1 MNMLS
6 IIACISKDNRA
17 IGYQNRLLYHLPSD
31 MVRFRELTTGHTIVM
46 GRRTFESLPN
56 GALPHR
62 RNIVVS
68 KSLKEIDGGEVY
80 PTLEEALRAA
90 QGDTL
95 SAQSNTLSAQSDT
108 LPAQDDTL
116 SALKEDT
123 GITCPEEIFI
133 IGGASIYQQALPAAR
148 KLYLTIV
155 DQEPEQADTFFPA
168 INYSAWEMKEKEMR
182 NENGLSFSFLTY
194 IRK

>member
-1 MNMLS
+1 MLS

-17 IGYQNRLLYHLPSD
+17 IGYKNRLLYHLPSD
-31 MVRFRELTTGHTIVM
+31 MARFRELTTGHTIVM
-46 GRRTFESLPN
+46 GRKTFESLPN
-56 GALPHR
+56 GVLPHR

-95 SAQSNTLSAQSDT
+95 SA
-108 LPAQDDTL
+108 P
-116 SALKEDT
+116 KEDT
-123 GITCPEEIFI
+123 GITSPEEIFI
-133 IGGASIYQQALPAAR
+133 IGGESIYRQALPAAR

-155 DQEPEQADTFFPA
+155 DKEPEAADTFFPE
-168 INYSAWEMKEKEMR
+168 INPDAWEVAEKEMR

>member
-1 MNMLS
+1 MIS

-46 GRRTFESLPN
+46 GRKTFDSLPN

-62 RNIVVS
+62 RNIIVS
-68 KSLKEIDGGEVY
+68 KSLKEIDGAEVY

-95 SAQSNTLSAQSDT
+95 
-108 LPAQDDTL
+108 PAP
-116 SALKEDT
+116 KENT
-123 GITCPEEIFI
+123 GIASPEEIFI
-133 IGGASIYQQALPAAR
+133 IGGESIYRQALPAAR
-148 KLYLTIV
+148 KLYLTLV
-155 DQEPEQADTFFPA
+155 DKKPEQADTFFPA
-168 INYSAWEMKEKEMR
+168 INNSAWEVTEKEMR

>member
-1 MNMLS
+1 MNMIS

-46 GRRTFESLPN
+46 GRKTFDSLPN
-56 GALPHR
+56 GALPRR
-62 RNIVVS
+62 RNIIVS
-68 KSLKEIDGGEVY
+68 KSLKEIDGAEVY
-80 PTLEEALRAA
+80 PSLEEALRAA

-95 SAQSNTLSAQSDT
+95 
-108 LPAQDDTL
+108 PAP
-116 SALKEDT
+116 KENT
-123 GITCPEEIFI
+123 GIASPEEIFI
-133 IGGASIYQQALPAAR
+133 IGGESIYRQALPAAR
-148 KLYLTIV
+148 KLYLTLV
-155 DQEPEQADTFFPA
+155 DKKPEQADTFFPA
-168 INYSAWEMKEKEMR
+168 INNSAWEVTEKEMR

>member
-1 MNMLS
+1 MNMIS

-46 GRRTFESLPN
+46 GRKTFDSLPN

-62 RNIVVS
+62 RNIIVS
-68 KSLKEIDGGEVY
+68 KSLKEIDGAEVY

-95 SAQSNTLSAQSDT
+95 SA
-108 LPAQDDTL
+108 P
-116 SALKEDT
+116 KEDT
-123 GITCPEEIFI
+123 GIASPEEIFI
-133 IGGASIYQQALPAAR
+133 IGGESIYRQALPAAR
-148 KLYLTIV
+148 KLYLTLV
-155 DQEPEQADTFFPA
+155 DKKPEQADTFFPA
-168 INYSAWEMKEKEMR
+168 INNSAWEVTEKEMR